1 MKTAARFPPPT
12 PKKLP
17 YQFIIKTILSYYVI
31 DVTSQ
36 CAHLH
41 IILNIQC
48 VQNLFQWHSNM
59 CSFASLYPV
68 INIFLVWSSI
78 SWSAELKAVV
88 EPQGDCFVCQLQVSR
103 LAHFIIYWPET
114 TSSVIIGYQPKN
126 GTNSLHHG
134 CSLVLLLLL
143 LSPWYSASSP
153 FIKLPLEPCQTH
165 PKWPRTAP
173 GRVHLAHPRN
183 CRCSHWLQPWP
194 HPLLPLNGHLPADS
208 HTQGVCIRMIALGP
222 GIGLREGA
230 ALFCGQKHSTVAL
243 WPSSGNND
251 TAEPIDISR
260 DVDTAAA
267 TSPQWHSMALLSGH
281 DVLARGFFPGEL
293 GHVPQVLCECTSVFH
308 CKFHNEGTSRS
319 G

>member
-59 CSFASLYPV
+59 CSFACLYPV

-143 LSPWYSASSP
+143 LSPWYGASSP
-153 FIKLPLEPCQTH
+153 FYKTSSGAVPNSPKVTSNGPWQSSSGSSEELQVFPLVAAMTSPPSAPEWALASGFTH
-165 PKWPRTAP
+165 PGGLHQNDCTWARNWTP
-173 GRVHLAHPRN
+173 GGG
-183 CRCSHWLQPWP
+183 CF
-194 HPLLPLNGHLPADS
+194 
-208 HTQGVCIRMIALGP
+208 I
-222 GIGLREGA
+222 
-230 ALFCGQKHSTVAL
+230 L
-243 WPSSGNND
+243 WPK
-251 TAEPIDISR
+251 A
-260 DVDTAAA
+260 
-267 TSPQWHSMALLSGH
+267 Q
-281 DVLARGFFPGEL
+281 
-293 GHVPQVLCECTSVFH
+293 H
-308 CKFHNEGTSRS
+308 CSIVAIIW
-319 G
+319 